1 MEWVVAT
8 AKAKKRD
15 DTNGR
20 ITSGYDI
27 HMYPQ
32 WVSNPLQGLNRHVLI
47 VRAILGHHS
56 QFRALN
62 WCHFSSYKFT
72 RSAKITLE
80 K

>member
-1 MEWVVAT
+1 MIKFKECINFGYRMEWVVAT

-20 ITSGYDI
+20 IKSGYDI

-32 WVSNPLQGLNRHVLI
+32 WLNNPLQGLNRHVLT

-56 QFRALN
+56 
-62 WCHFSSYKFT
+62 
-72 RSAKITLE
+72 
-80 K
+80 